1 MKTKLFILFLASLLL
16 SACAAKTTSTP
27 TATTAAAT
35 QPSAK
40 LLSVSSDGA
49 AASGIVVAEQDARL
63 AFTLSGT
70 LKSVNFAA
78 GDQVQAGQVLAELDD
93 NLLQMDYAQAQ
104 RTLKEL
110 TSPASQAAA
119 AQDLALARQALKDQQ
134 DNVDAQFYKRASDT
148 LIDNTQGEIDLA
160 KQALSRASDSYRQ
173 VARKE
178 DGDSRKAAALVAM
191 TSAQM
196 RLNDLIAKYN
206 WYSGK
211 PTDIDAAL
219 ERAKLDVAKA
229 AVQEAQW
236 YLSVLKGEAVAAD
249 ASGSKLAQLETAR
262 NTVSTL
268 KDRLEHARLVTPI
281 MGTVIDVNSIV
292 GESVNPG
299 QVIFTISNVSKL
311 HVETSDL
318 SERDVPKVKVG
329 QVVQVSV
336 KALNVTVPGHVV
348 RISPLADILGGDVVY
363 KTVIDLDETPEGL
376 LAGMSVDVI
385 YETAQ

>member
-1 MKTKLFILFLASLLL
+1 
-16 SACAAKTTSTP
+16 
-27 TATTAAAT
+27 
-35 QPSAK
+35 
-40 LLSVSSDGA
+40 
-49 AASGIVVAEQDARL
+49 
-63 AFTLSGT
+63 
-70 LKSVNFAA
+70 
-78 GDQVQAGQVLAELDD
+78 
-93 NLLQMDYAQAQ
+93 MDYAQAQ

-110 TSPASQAAA
+110 TSAASQAAA

-160 KQALSRASDSYRQ
+160 KQALTRAADSYRQ

-211 PTDIDAAL
+211 PSDIDAAL

-229 AVQEAQW
+229 AVQEAEW
-236 YLSVLKGEAVAAD
+236 YLSVLKGEAVPAEAT
-249 ASGSKLAQLETAR
+249 GSKMAQLETAR
-262 NTVSTL
+262 NTVATL
-268 KDRLEHARLVTPI
+268 KDRLEHARLVSPI
-281 MGTVIDVNSIV
+281 IGTVIDVNSIV
-292 GESVNPG
+292 GESVTPG
-299 QVIFTISNVSKL
+299 QVIFTISNVTRL

-329 QVVQVSV
+329 QAVQVSV
-336 KALNVTVPGHVV
+336 KALNMTVPGHVV

-363 KTVIDLDETPEGL
+363 KTVIELDETPEGL